1 MSDEE
6 YDVSDEEVE
15 EEEEVTDLS
24 NRYVMRSFIRR
35 LICYHFP
42 TFVL

>member
-1 MSDEE
+1 MAEEE
-6 YDVSDEEVE
+6 YDVSDEEVD

-24 NRYVMRSFIRR
+24 NRYVIRSLSCCLSCCLFA
-35 LICYHFP
+35 